1 MTLIEP
7 CLACNPLKGSFIVKG
22 MGRILL
28 IAAAVLAALVL
39 VGPLLGLA
47 FTLLKWGLIIGVVAF
62 GVMLVSKWTKR
73 T

>member
-1 MTLIEP
+1 
-7 CLACNPLKGSFIVKG
+7 

>member
-1 MTLIEP
+1 
-7 CLACNPLKGSFIVKG
+7 

-39 VGPLLGLA
+39 IGPLLGLA
-47 FTLLKWGLIIGVVAF
+47 FTLLKWGLIIGLVAA
-62 GVMLVSKWTKR
+62 GVMLLSKWTKR